1 MTLIRA
7 LAMLPGMIF
16 ERWLL
21 VVLLA
26 FVLTST
32 GWAQTLER
40 VVGGLALPVAITH
53 AGDGSGRL
61 FVTEQRG
68 TVRVVEDGRLL
79 DTPFLDL
86 RALVRDGGER
96 GLLSLAFHPGYRD
109 NGLLFVYYTD
119 TAGDT
124 VVARYQVGDDPNL
137 VDPDSATVV
146 LTWPQPFGNHN
157 GGQLAFGPSGFL
169 YVGLGDGGSGG
180 DPLEAGQR
188 LDTLLGKILRLDIDC
203 LQGCA
208 DGAGYGIP
216 NDNPFVEVAG
226 ARPEIW
232 AYGLR
237 NPWRFSF
244 DRASGDLFIGDVGQN
259 RAEEIDRQPA
269 GSPGGEN
276 YGWRITEGEH
286 CFDPPSGCDRSG
298 LEEPIVSYD
307 HNSGWGRSITGG
319 YRYRGADLPDLEGNY
334 LFADY
339 LSRLVF
345 RVVPA
350 ADGSWQTSVLL
361 EAGFSVSS
369 FGEDEAGEL
378 YLADHRGGAI
388 FRLGQ

>member
-1 MTLIRA
+1 M
-7 LAMLPGMIF
+7 
-16 ERWLL
+16 
-21 VVLLA
+21 VLLA
-26 FVLTST
+26 FVLTPT
-32 GWAQTLER
+32 GWAQSLER
-40 VVGGLALPVAITH
+40 VVGGLAQPVAITH

-96 GLLSLAFHPGYRD
+96 GLLSLGFHPDHRD

-146 LTWPQPFGNHN
+146 LTWTQPFGNHN
-157 GGQLAFGPSGFL
+157 GGQFAFDPDGFL

-216 NDNPFVEVAG
+216 SDNPFVEVVG

-286 CFDPPSGCDRSG
+286 CFDPPSGCDRGG

-307 HNSGWGRSITGG
+307 HNSG
-319 YRYRGADLPDLEGNY
+319 
-334 LFADY
+334 
-339 LSRLVF
+339 
-345 RVVPA
+345 
-350 ADGSWQTSVLL
+350 
-361 EAGFSVSS
+361 
-369 FGEDEAGEL
+369 
-378 YLADHRGGAI
+378 
-388 FRLGQ
+388 